1 MYANNAD
8 RINYVEL
15 PEPDKMLMIEALDYS
30 NPYDYKKM
38 HRHDYFEIIFVNEG
52 SGSQLIDFTP
62 YNMHGNEIYIIYP
75 GQVHL
80 MNRNTT
86 QGILI
91 QFRKD
96 IFEYIHPVKH
106 YNLYSQSALIQSDA
120 ALFSHLYSLTERIK
134 DIISGTIS
142 LTPLAKHKA
151 FSYLQIILLSLVE
164 LNSAAAA
171 TDKDRHILD
180 EYLSLIT
187 SHIQTRK
194 KVSEYATLLN
204 CSPDKLNE
212 VCKKALD
219 KTALE
224 LIHEEL
230 MLEIRRLL
238 LLNEMSLKEMAYHL
252 NFDSQ
257 SNFST
262 FIKSHTGMTPKE
274 LQTAV
279 TDIYN

>member
-1 MYANNAD
+1 MQANHTD
-8 RINYVEL
+8 RINYVDL
-15 PEPDKMLMIEALDYS
+15 PDPDKLLMIESLDYS

-38 HRHDYFEIIFVNEG
+38 HRHDYFEIIFIHEG
-52 SGSQLIDFTP
+52 TGSQLIDFTP
-62 YNMHGNEIYIIYP
+62 YAMHSNEIYVVYP

-86 QGILI
+86 QGLLI

-106 YNLYSQSALIQSDA
+106 YNLYSQSALIKTDTV
-120 ALFSHLYSLTERIK
+120 LFNHLYSLTERIK
-134 DIISGTIS
+134 EIISTNQQ

-164 LNSAAAA
+164 LNSNTAV

-187 SHIQTRK
+187 MHIQTRK

-204 CSPDKLNE
+204 CSPDKLND
-212 VCKKALD
+212 VCKKMLG

-262 FIKSHTGMTPKE
+262 FIKSHTGMTPKD
-274 LQTAV
+274 LQTTV
-279 TDIYN
+279 SDIYN